1 MGTRKGKPTLSTQV
15 ATTLSDRGVVM
26 SPSEIAESVAR
37 RNNRAVNGGFLVQ
50 ISSALRQLVNAAV
63 ITQVS
68 RGKYCAK
75 GPVVAAEA

>member
-1 MGTRKGKPTLSTQV
+1 M
-15 ATTLSDRGVVM
+15 SDRGVVM